1 MAKRPAFGPT
11 QREIAKL
18 REQAL
23 ALAGGGVF
31 RLTHDGI
38 ILFMDDGALRLF
50 DLCERFPSPEAAAGS
65 QLADLLSLPG
75 PLDSLQDALQRRG
88 EVQRFEYPF
97 STARGEEKWMLLNA
111 RAVTVPGQSNPVLQ
125 ILALDITYPKHVER
139 LLRIQRDL
147 SAALSSPSDL
157 TATVNRILEA
167 AMQIQ
172 GIDCGGV
179 YLVNRRTG
187 DLELICHRG
196 MSPEF
201 VQQVA
206 RYSPDSPE
214 AQLVRNGAPCYW
226 QNDQLPPVTA
236 DAAAKE
242 GLRVA
247 AAIPVC
253 HEGTLVAVLNVGSH
267 THTVIRETAR
277 NTLEAIAS
285 HIRRVVIR
293 LQAEEDLRQSE
304 GRYRRITETVTDYVY
319 NVRVENGNVVET
331 AHSAACVAVTG
342 FTADEFRQDPY
353 LWIRMVPPED
363 HDVVRNQAAL
373 LLAGRDAEPIQH
385 RIVRKDGVIRWVR
398 NTPVTHYD
406 PKGHFIGYDGL
417 IQDITHRKEAEDALR
432 ESEQKYRTILENI
445 GEGYYEVDLKGNLTF
460 FNHALSAILGY
471 EPSEMTSM
479 NYRTYMD
486 EETAPRVF
494 QTFNQVYRTGQTA
507 CVLDWELRRK
517 DGSRCYVEVSV
528 SLMTDPAGRP
538 AGFRGIARDVS
549 ERLRAEQAHKAL
561 EAQIQQAQKLESLGV
576 LAGGIAH
583 DFNNLLM
590 SIMGN
595 VDLALTDLN
604 PAAPAC
610 AYLREAETAAKR
622 AAELCGQML
631 AYSGRG
637 RFVIER
643 FNLNQVV
650 EEMSQLLRVSISR
663 RALLQCHLEPD
674 LPSIEGD
681 VTQIRQIVM
690 NLIMNASEA
699 LGGNDGVVT
708 LRTGSRFCDRE
719 FLRQAYLADM
729 LREGQYAF
737 LEVTDTG
744 CGMDEATMSR
754 IFDPFFTTKF
764 AGRGLG
770 LAAVLGIVRGHDG
783 TVKVTS
789 TPGRG
794 TVFSVFFPCREA
806 TAPVKHAEPSGAA
819 GWRATGTILVVD
831 DEDAVRRVG
840 KRMLEHFGFQVLT
853 AEDGLQG
860 VEVFRAHAAEI
871 RAVILDLTM
880 PRMSGQ
886 EAFRAMRRIKP
897 DVPVILSSGFPQEE
911 LTEDFTTEN
920 IADFIQKPYQTAVLA
935 QKLRRVLEGED
946 PK

>member
-1 MAKRPAFGPT
+1 MANGPAGEPT
-11 QREIAKL
+11 PCEIARL

-31 RLTHDGI
+31 RLSHDGVV
-38 ILFMDDGALRLF
+38 LFMDDGAIRLF
-50 DLCERFPSPEAAAGS
+50 DLAERFPTPEAVIGTRF
-65 QLADLLSLPG
+65 ADLLSQAG
-75 PLDSLQDALQRRG
+75 PLDSLRDALRSRG

-97 STARGEEKWMLLNA
+97 TTARGDEKWMLINGC
-111 RAVTVPGQSNPVLQ
+111 AVTVSDQPDPVLQ
-125 ILALDITYPKHVER
+125 ILALDITYPKHVEQ

-157 TATVNRILEA
+157 IGTVNRILDA
-167 AMQIQ
+167 AMQIE

-187 DLELICHRG
+187 DLELICNRG
-196 MSPEF
+196 MSSLF
-201 VQQVA
+201 VQHVMQ
-206 RYSPDSPE
+206 YGPDSPA
-214 AQLVRNGAPCYW
+214 AQLMRKGSPCYW
-226 QNDQLPPVTA
+226 QNGEPPPVATD
-236 DAAAKE
+236 DAAEE
-242 GLRVA
+242 GLLAA

-253 HEGTLVAVLNVGSH
+253 HEGALVAVLNVGSH
-267 THTVIRETAR
+267 THGGIRETAR

-285 HIRRVVIR
+285 HVRRVVIR
-293 LQAEEDLRQSE
+293 IQAEEDLRQSE

-319 NVRVENGNVVET
+319 SVRVENGNVVAT
-331 AHSAACVAVTG
+331 DHGAACVAVTG
-342 FTADEFRQDPY
+342 FTAEEFRQDPY
-353 LWIRMVPPED
+353 LWIRMVPLED
-363 HDVVRNQAAL
+363 HDIVRNQAAQ

-385 RIVRKDGVIRWVR
+385 RIARKDGAIRWVR

-406 PKGHFIGYDGL
+406 PQGRFIGYDGL
-417 IQDITHRKEAEDALR
+417 IQDITDRKEAEDALR

-445 GEGYYEVDLKGNLTF
+445 GEGYYEVDLRGNFVF
-460 FNHALSAILGY
+460 FNHAMCAILGY
-471 EPSEMTSM
+471 DPSEMIGM
-479 NYRTYMD
+479 NNRVYMD
-486 EETAPRVF
+486 EDNARRVF
-494 QTFNQVYRTGQTA
+494 QIFNQVYRTGQTA

-517 DGSRCYVEVSV
+517 DGGGCFVEVSV
-528 SLMTDPAGRP
+528 SLMTDPSGRP
-538 AGFRGIARDVS
+538 VGFRGIARDVS
-549 ERLRAEQAHKAL
+549 ERLRAEQAHKAF

-595 VDLALTDLN
+595 VDLALADVN

-637 RFVIER
+637 RFMIER
-643 FNLNQVV
+643 INLNQVV
-650 EEMSQLLRVSISR
+650 EEMAQLLHVSISR
-663 RALLQCHLEPD
+663 RALLRWNLEPD

-699 LGGNDGVVT
+699 LGSNDGAVT
-708 LRTGSRFCDRE
+708 LRTGSRLCDHE
-719 FLRQAYLADM
+719 FLRQAYIADT
-729 LREGQYAF
+729 LHEGRYAF
-737 LEVTDTG
+737 IEVTDTG
-744 CGMDEATMSR
+744 CGMDEATLSR

-783 TVKVTS
+783 TVKVES

-794 TVFSVFFPCREA
+794 TVFSVFFPCRDA
-806 TAPVKHAEPSGAA
+806 APPAKYAEPSGFA
-819 GWRATGTILVVD
+819 GWRGVGTILIVD

-840 KRMLEHFGFQVLT
+840 KRMLEHFGFQALT
-853 AEDGLQG
+853 ADDGLHG
-860 VEVFRAHAAEI
+860 VEVFRAHADTI

-897 DVPVILSSGFPQEE
+897 DIPVILSSGFPQEE
-911 LTEDFTTEN
+911 LTEDFVGEGV
-920 IADFIQKPYQTAVLA
+920 ADFIQKPYQTAVLA
-935 QKLRRVLEGED
+935 QKLRRVLEGEGQ
-946 PK
+946 K